1 MSARPARLTGTAR
14 AEEGTDRAVSIGRIN
29 RTKGIALAAITSTA
43 VVAGVIFIQGAADA
57 DPKPTLEQAKKQ
69 VADLQHKAEVAGES
83 ANDLRGQITAA
94 SVRVKALQAGI
105 AKQQAQ
111 VDVVKRQIGSLA
123 VAGYQTSGIST
134 TAQLLLSTNPD
145 QFLSQASTAQAF
157 AGQQN
162 SALRRFQ
169 IAQGKLTDLQASEQT
184 ELSSLQA
191 VQAKQ
196 DTFKKQI
203 QTNLDAA
210 QKVLDKLSDAE
221 RQKIADENARAAE
234 KARAQRPTRD
244 SSRTDLPNVPAS
256 GRAGVAVQAALS
268 QLGDPYV
275 WGADGPSSYDCSGLM
290 MYAWGKAGVS
300 LSHSSKAQAGEG
312 RRVSKSQLM
321 PGDLIFYYSPIS
333 HVAMYIGN
341 GRIVHAPRPGK
352 SVEIAPMDEM
362 PYNTAVRPG

>member
-1 MSARPARLTGTAR
+1 
-14 AEEGTDRAVSIGRIN
+14 VSIGRIN

-43 VVAGVIFIQGAADA
+43 VAAGVIFIQTGADA
-57 DPKPTLEQAKKQ
+57 DPKPTLDQAKKQ
-69 VADLQHKAEVAGES
+69 VATLQHKAEEAGES
-83 ANDLRGQITAA
+83 ANDLRGQISA
-94 SVRVKALQAGI
+94 SAVRVKALQAGI

-111 VDVVKRQIGSLA
+111 VDAVKRQIGSLA
-123 VAGYQTSGIST
+123 VAGYQTSGMTT

-169 IAQGKLTDLQASEQT
+169 QAQGKLGDLQASEQS
-184 ELSSLQA
+184 ELASLKA
-191 VQAKQ
+191 VQAQQ
-196 DTFKKQI
+196 DTLKKQI

-210 QKVLDKLSDAE
+210 EKVLDKLSDEERAKIQAE
-221 RQKIADENARAAE
+221 NEKEAEDARDE
-234 KARAQRPTRD
+234 RPSRD
-244 SSRTDLPNVPAS
+244 EDRMDDSLPVPVS
-256 GRAGVAVQAALS
+256 GRAGTAVQAAMA
-268 QLGDPYV
+268 QLGDSYV
-275 WGADGPSSYDCSGLM
+275 WGADGPDSFDCSGLM

-300 LSHSSKAQAGEG
+300 LSHSSKAQASEG

-321 PGDLIFYYSPIS
+321 PGDLVFYYSPIS

-341 GRIVHAPRPGK
+341 GRIVHASRPGK
-352 SVEIAPMDEM
+352 PVKTDPIDLM

>member
-1 MSARPARLTGTAR
+1 
-14 AEEGTDRAVSIGRIN
+14 VSTGRIN

-57 DPKPTLEQAKKQ
+57 DPQPTLAQAKAQ
-69 VADLQHKAEVAGES
+69 VAALQHKAEVAGES
-83 ANDLRGQITAA
+83 ANDLRGQISASTA
-94 SVRVKALQAGI
+94 RVNALKAAI
-105 AKQQAQ
+105 AKQQGQ
-111 VDVVKRQIGSLA
+111 VDTVKRQIGSLA
-123 VAGYQTSGIST
+123 VAGYQTSGMST
-134 TAQLLLSTNPD
+134 TAQLLLSPNPD

-157 AGQQN
+157 AGQQDT
-162 SALRRFQ
+162 ALRRYQ
-169 IAQGKLTDLQASEQT
+169 QAEGKLTDLQASEQT
-184 ELSSLQA
+184 ELSALQA
-191 VQAKQ
+191 VQAQQ
-196 DTFKKQI
+196 DTLKKQL

-210 QKVLDKLSDAE
+210 QKVLDKLSDTD
-221 RQKIADENARAAE
+221 RKRIAQENADAAE
-234 KARAQRPTRD
+234 KARQQRPTRSGD
-244 SSRTDLPNVPAS
+244 RVDNLPVPAS
-256 GRAGVAVQAALS
+256 GRAGTAVQAALS

-300 LSHSSKAQAGEG
+300 LSHSSKAQASEG

-321 PGDLIFYYSPIS
+321 PGDLVFYYSPIS
-333 HVAMYIGN
+333 HVAMYIGG

>member
-1 MSARPARLTGTAR
+1 M
-14 AEEGTDRAVSIGRIN
+14 SIGRIN

-43 VVAGVIFIQGAADA
+43 VAAGVIFIQGAADA
-57 DPKPTLEQAKKQ
+57 DPKPTLAEAKKQ
-69 VADLQHKAEVAGES
+69 IAALQHQAEEAGES
-83 ANDLRGQITAA
+83 ANDLRGQITASSA
-94 SVRVKALQAGI
+94 RVKALQAGI

-111 VDVVKRQIGSLA
+111 VDAVKRQIGSLA

-134 TAQLLLSTNPD
+134 TAQLLLSSNPD

-162 SALRRFQ
+162 SALRRYQ
-169 IAQGKLTDLQASEQT
+169 VAQGKLTDLQASEQT
-184 ELSSLQA
+184 ELSALQA

-196 DTFKKQI
+196 DAFKNQLQGK
-203 QTNLDAA
+203 LDAA

-221 RQKIADENARAAE
+221 RKRIEEENAKEAE
-234 KARAQRPTRD
+234 EARKQRPTRTGD
-244 SSRTDLPNVPAS
+244 RTSDDKNLPNVPAS
-256 GRAGVAVQAALS
+256 GRAKIAISAALE

-275 WGADGPSSYDCSGLM
+275 WGADGPSSFDCSGLT

-300 LSHSSKAQAGEG
+300 LSHSSKAQTGEG
-312 RRVSKSQLM
+312 RPVSKSDLM
-321 PGDLIFYYSPIS
+321 PGDLIFYYSPVS
-333 HVAMYIGN
+333 HVAMYLGN

-362 PYNTAVRPG
+362 PFNSAVRPG

>member
-1 MSARPARLTGTAR
+1 
-14 AEEGTDRAVSIGRIN
+14 VSIGRIN

-43 VVAGVIFIQGAADA
+43 VAAGVILIQGAANA
-57 DPKPTLEQAKKQ
+57 DPAPTLEEAKKQ
-69 VADLQHKAEVAGES
+69 VAELQHQAEVSGES
-83 ANDLRGQITAA
+83 ANDLRGQISA
-94 SVRVKALQAGI
+94 SGARVKALETAI
-105 AKQQAQ
+105 AKQQGQ
-111 VDVVKRQIGSLA
+111 VDGVKRQIGSLA

-162 SALRRFQ
+162 SALRRYQ
-169 IAQGKLTDLQASEQT
+169 VAQGKLTDLQASEQT
-184 ELSSLQA
+184 ELASLQA

-196 DTFKKQI
+196 DAFKKQL
-203 QTNLDAA
+203 QTNLDNAE
-210 QKVLDKLSDAE
+210 KVLDKLSA
-221 RQKIADENARAAE
+221 ADRKRIEEENAKEAE
-234 KARAQRPTRD
+234 KARSERATRGGD
-244 SSRTDLPNVPAS
+244 REDKDLPNVPAS
-256 GRAGVAVQAALS
+256 GRAAIAVNAALS

-300 LSHSSKAQAGEG
+300 LSHSSKAQTGEG
-312 RRVSKSQLM
+312 RPVSKSDLM
-321 PGDLIFYYSPIS
+321 PGDLIFYYSPVS
-333 HVAMYIGN
+333 HVAMYLGN

-362 PYNTAVRPG
+362 PFNSAVRPG